1 MRNKR
6 KRRLLSGGS
15 LLAFSGYG
23 LRITNYGLR
32 NRGGG
37 LSCAVAC
44 GRSKGTRVI
53 PVYFIEVAAFGA
65 AALLVAVLAD
75 IIHGGW
81 QRYEAEMLR
90 GTAVTLDQIYLN
102 IPPVQLLYVALIL
115 FVLVAGLTILLL
127 GSPVL
132 AVVFGVAA
140 FASPRLLA
148 RYLKRRRDRRFGF
161 QLVDALMNISNALRS
176 GFSLPQAFE
185 LIQREMD
192 NPIAQEFRLLNQ
204 ETRVGVPLEQALQHM
219 LDRMPSDDLDLVVTA
234 ILVSAEVGG
243 SLAEVM
249 DNIAR
254 TIRERHQI
262 EGKVRALT
270 SQGRM
275 QAVILC
281 LVPIILAF
289 VINWLNPGLFEP
301 MVRTW
306 MGWGLFAVIGV
317 LEVLGLLV
325 VRKIVTIDV

>member
-1 MRNKR
+1 
-6 KRRLLSGGS
+6 
-15 LLAFSGYG
+15 
-23 LRITNYGLR
+23 
-32 NRGGG
+32 
-37 LSCAVAC
+37 
-44 GRSKGTRVI
+44 VI
-53 PVYFIEVAAFGA
+53 PVYFVEVAAFGA

-75 IIHGGW
+75 IIQGAW
-81 QRYEAEMLR
+81 QRYEAEVLK
-90 GTAVTLDQIYLN
+90 GTEVTLDQIYLN
-102 IPPVQLLYVALIL
+102 IPAQQLLYVAMIL
-115 FVLVAGLTILLL
+115 CVLVAGLVILLF
-127 GSPVL
+127 GSPLL
-132 AVVFGVAA
+132 AVVFGGAA

-148 RYLKRRRDRRFGF
+148 RYLKRRRDRRFGV

-176 GFSLPQAFE
+176 GFSLPQSFE

-204 ETRVGVPLEQALQHM
+204 ETRVGVPMEQALQHM

-249 DNIAR
+249 DNIAK

-275 QAVILC
+275 QAAILC

-289 VINWLNPGLFEP
+289 IINAINPYFFQP
-301 MVRTW
+301 MVESW
-306 MGWGLFAVIGV
+306 YGWGLFAVIGI
-317 LEVLGLLV
+317 LELLGLLV

>member
-1 MRNKR
+1 MFP
-6 KRRLLSGGS
+6 
-15 LLAFSGYG
+15 LAQ
-23 LRITNYGLR
+23 LPT
-32 NRGGG
+32 
-37 LSCAVAC
+37 
-44 GRSKGTRVI
+44 
-53 PVYFIEVAAFGA
+53 YFLEVAAFGA

-75 IIHGGW
+75 IIHGAW
-81 QRYEAEMLR
+81 QRYEAEVLK
-90 GTAVTLDQIYLN
+90 GTEVTLDQIYLN
-102 IPPVQLLYVALIL
+102 IPATQLLYVALIL
-115 FVLVAGLTILLL
+115 FVLVAGITMLLFS
-127 GSPVL
+127 SPLL
-132 AVVFGVAA
+132 ALLFGVGA

-148 RYLKRRRDRRFGF
+148 RHLKRRRDRRFGV

-176 GFSLPQAFE
+176 GFSLPQSFE

-204 ETRVGVPLEQALQHM
+204 ETRVGVPMEQALQHM

-275 QAVILC
+275 QAAILG

-289 VINWLNPGLFEP
+289 IINWLNPGLFAP
-301 MVRTW
+301 MVKTW
-306 MGWGLFAVIGV
+306 LGWGLFGIIGL
-317 LEVLGLLV
+317 LELVGLLV
-325 VRKIVTIDV
+325 VRKIVTIDI

>member
-1 MRNKR
+1 M
-6 KRRLLSGGS
+6 
-15 LLAFSGYG
+15 
-23 LRITNYGLR
+23 
-32 NRGGG
+32 
-37 LSCAVAC
+37 
-44 GRSKGTRVI
+44 

-75 IIHGGW
+75 IIQGAW
-81 QRYEAEMLR
+81 QRYEAEVLK
-90 GTAVTLDQIYLN
+90 GTEVTLDQIYLN
-102 IPPVQLLYVALIL
+102 IPAVQLLYAALIL
-115 FVLVAGLTILLL
+115 FVLVAGIVMLLF

-132 AVVFGVAA
+132 ALVFGAVA

-148 RYLKRRRDRRFGF
+148 RYLKRRRDRRFGV

-192 NPIAQEFRLLNQ
+192 NPISQEFRLLNQ
-204 ETRVGVPLEQALQHM
+204 ETRVGVPMEQALAHM

-249 DNIAR
+249 DNIAK

-289 VINWLNPGLFEP
+289 VINAINPYFFRP
-301 MVRTW
+301 MVETW
-306 MGWGLFAVIGV
+306 WGWGLFAVIGV
-317 LEVLGLLV
+317 LEFVGLLI
-325 VRKIVTIDV
+325 VRRIVTIDV

>member
-1 MRNKR
+1 VSHTAAIAQ
-6 KRRLLSGGS
+6 LP
-15 LLAFSGYG
+15 
-23 LRITNYGLR
+23 
-32 NRGGG
+32 
-37 LSCAVAC
+37 
-44 GRSKGTRVI
+44 I
-53 PVYFIEVAAFGA
+53 PFIEFAAFGA

-75 IIHGGW
+75 IIHGAW
-81 QRYEAEMLR
+81 QRYEAEVLR
-90 GTAVTLDQIYLN
+90 GTEVTLDQIYLN
-102 IPPVQLLYVALIL
+102 IPARQLLYVAIIL
-115 FVLVAGLTILLL
+115 AVLVAGIMVLLL

-132 AVVFGVAA
+132 GLVFGLLA

-148 RYLKRRRDRRFGF
+148 VYLKRRRDRRFGF

-204 ETRVGVPLEQALQHM
+204 ETRVGVPLEQALEHM
-219 LDRMPSDDLDLVVTA
+219 LARMPSDDLDLVVTA

-254 TIRERHQI
+254 TIRERHEI
-262 EGKVRALT
+262 EGKVRSLT

-275 QAVILC
+275 QAVILG
-281 LVPIILAF
+281 LVPIVLAF
-289 VINWLNPGLFEP
+289 IINWLNPGLFEP
-301 MVRTW
+301 MVRSW
-306 MGWGLFAVIGV
+306 YGWGLFAIIGL